1 MPAVPDSATLDVP
14 TRGGSRPDADEP
26 ASGPDTADTRTV
38 SPVNRRG
45 VLHSAAIVGVAA
57 SAGLALAACGSSDS
71 DSYSA
76 PAAPA
81 GSATGGATAEGTGS
95 GTAGG
100 AANTPS
106 GTSLGSTSDVPVGGG
121 KIFSDANVV
130 VTQPT
135 AGTFKAFS
143 TTCTHQGC
151 KVSKVESGRIKC
163 PCHGSQYSI
172 ADGSVQ
178 AGPAPRPLPA
188 ATVTVSGTNLVLGT

>member
-14 TRGGSRPDADEP
+14 TQGGPRSDADEP
-26 ASGPDTADTRTV
+26 GYGPDTAGTRTS

-45 VLHSAAIVGVAA
+45 VLQSAAALGAAA

-71 DSYSA
+71 DSYSS
-76 PAAPA
+76 PSPA
-81 GSATGGATAEGTGS
+81 GSATGGAGATEGTGS
-95 GTAGG
+95 GTTGG
-100 AANTPS
+100 AANTPA

-172 ADGSVQ
+172 ADGSVE

>member
-1 MPAVPDSATLDVP
+1 MPAVPDLAALDIP
-14 TRGGSRPDADEP
+14 TQGSPRPDADEP
-26 ASGPDTADTRTV
+26 VAGPDAAGTRAV

-45 VLHSAAIVGVAA
+45 VLQSAAAVGVAA
-57 SAGLALAACGSSDS
+57 SAGLALAACGSSGS
-71 DSYSA
+71 GSSSS

-81 GSATGGATAEGTGS
+81 TSANGAATEGTGS
-95 GTAGG
+95 GTTGG
-100 AANTPS
+100 AG

-121 KIFSDANVV
+121 KIFSAAGVV

-151 KVSKVESGRIKC
+151 KVNKVESGRIKC

-172 ADGSVQ
+172 ADGSVE
-178 AGPAPRPLPA
+178 AGPAPSPLPA
-188 ATVTVSGTNLVLGT
+188 ATVTVSGTNLVLGS

>member
-1 MPAVPDSATLDVP
+1 MLDVP
-14 TRGGSRPDADEP
+14 TDGDPRLDADEP
-26 ASGPDTADTRTV
+26 VSGLDTAGTRTV

-45 VLHSAAIVGVAA
+45 VLHSAAAVGVAA

-71 DSYSA
+71 DSYSSPA
-76 PAAPA
+76 PAGATTGGAAATEGA
-81 GSATGGATAEGTGS
+81 GSATT
-95 GTAGG
+95 GG

-106 GTSLGSTSDVPVGGG
+106 GTSLGSASDVPVGGG

-151 KVSKVESGRIKC
+151 KVSKVEGGRIKC

-178 AGPAPRPLPA
+178 AGPAPRPLSA
-188 ATVTVSGTNLVLGT
+188 APVTVSGTNLVLGS

>member
-1 MPAVPDSATLDVP
+1 MPAVPDSAALDVP
-14 TRGGSRPDADEP
+14 AHGAPRPDAGGP
-26 ASGPDTADTRTV
+26 VSGPDTAGTRTAG
-38 SPVNRRG
+38 PVNRRG
-45 VLHSAAIVGVAA
+45 VLQSAAAVGVAA

-71 DSYSA
+71 DSYNS
-76 PAAPA
+76 PAPA
-81 GSATGGATAEGTGS
+81 GSATGGGATTEGAGAA
-95 GTAGG
+95 TAGG

-151 KVSKVESGRIKC
+151 KVSKVEGGRIKC

-172 ADGSVQ
+172 ADGSVE

-188 ATVTVSGTNLVLGT
+188 APVTVSGTNLVLGS